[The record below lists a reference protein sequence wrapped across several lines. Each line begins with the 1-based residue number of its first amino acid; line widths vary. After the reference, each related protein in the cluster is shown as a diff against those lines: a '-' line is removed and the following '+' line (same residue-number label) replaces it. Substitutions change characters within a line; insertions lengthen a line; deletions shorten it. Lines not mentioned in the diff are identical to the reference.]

1 MIIKSVKHGTATQVA
16 RIAGDLKIA
25 KGSSIYV
32 SGKVTAPPLAIL
44 EEAAT
49 SVPESRP
56 VLFSTGAET
65 PAGTIRTSG
74 TTIASGTITVPDKT
88 SSVVVTSDDLT
99 ISASDIS
106 TTVTAIE
113 TLPAEGTVVTT
124 CKKIIIA
131 APTWAPNDK
140 VYVKIPVCYIY
151 SATQPRSHYD
161 EASGSLNVVY
171 PDSFVTPT
179 AAVLKG
185 VTEYRL
191 ITDHTFSL
199 N

>member
-1 MIIKSVKHGTATQVA
+1 MIPKST

-25 KGSSIYV
+25 KGSHIYV
-32 SGKVTAPPLAIL
+32 SGEVTAPPLAIL
-44 EEAAT
+44 EKTDT
-49 SVPESRP
+49 SVPENRP

-65 PAGTIRTSG
+65 PAGTIK
-74 TTIASGTITVPDKT
+74 ASGTAIANGIITVPDKT
-88 SSVVVTSDDLT
+88 SSVVVTSDNLT

-124 CKKIIIA
+124 CKKIIVA

-161 EASGSLNVVY
+161 EASRSLNIVY

-179 AAVLKG
+179 ASVLKG

-191 ITDHTFSL
+191 ITDHTFSP